1 MEQEKEQKKIEQKIL
16 NVLNKKLNLN
26 LKLFDYKYN
35 IIDAIDEN
43 NKIIC
48 EIKKRTCNFN
58 SFDDTICGY
67 NKHKRWK
74 SKYSDYDF
82 IFVVEFLEGDIYYY
96 KFEPDEEINIKTNN
110 IDCNFSFQK
119 KEQNKKHISL
129 SIKKL
134 IQIKNKKRKIC
145 LIED

>member
-1 MEQEKEQKKIEQKIL
+1 MEQEKEQKKIEQIIL
-16 NVLNKKLNLN
+16 NVLNKKLNSN

-48 EIKKRTCNFN
+48 EIKKRTCNSN
-58 SFDDTICGY
+58 SFDDTISGY

-74 SKYSDYDF
+74 TKYPDYDF

-110 IDCNFSFQK
+110 VDCNFSFQK

-145 LIED
+145 LIE